1 MDPWVQWVSIH
12 TGICSDV
19 HKTYRIGQ
27 KLNFKIKQIWEVLAK
42 KNITSTIWG
51 AFNGNLRSKKKIDL
65 FFPDPW
71 SFTQKTHPSSFN
83 EYLKLPRYYAQ
94 SYPSPDKFKLIR
106 YSFIFFKKLLFSS
119 NFFYLSKNFLILIYF
134 FIKSNFKSFNLYFF
148 LDLVSILIVKN
159 SLINKK
165 SDFVIFAINSFAHYQ
180 HNFWDEKKYEYI
192 YFWYLNE
199 MIKILNTIALS
210 YNSIIISNG
219 FSQKKIEAEYVLRPK
234 KMNKLLN
241 TLNIDF
247 KSVQSNMTSGATI
260 FFKNTKNKIDAI
272 NKLKNITIFDYPLF
286 EIQDYKDKN
295 VIFYKLQLVLK
306 KKIKSFNAINSKNY
320 KSYFYEP
327 NNKKNKSNSLNKKFL
342 DDIFQNLIFMKCTSK
357 HKPDGLLFFD
367 GLLSFP
373 KTKKKILNHDIFHYI
388 IRYFN

>member
-1 MDPWVQWVSIH
+1 
-12 TGICSDV
+12 
-19 HKTYRIGQ
+19 
-27 KLNFKIKQIWEVLAK
+27 
-42 KNITSTIWG
+42 
-51 AFNGNLRSKKKIDL
+51 
-65 FFPDPW
+65 
-71 SFTQKTHPSSFN
+71 
-83 EYLKLPRYYAQ
+83 
-94 SYPSPDKFKLIR
+94 
-106 YSFIFFKKLLFSS
+106 
-119 NFFYLSKNFLILIYF
+119 
-134 FIKSNFKSFNLYFF
+134 
-148 LDLVSILIVKN
+148 
-159 SLINKK
+159 
-165 SDFVIFAINSFAHYQ
+165 
-180 HNFWDEKKYEYI
+180 
-192 YFWYLNE
+192 

-234 KMNKLLN
+234 KMNKFLN